1 MRIAKETRIRRALLN
16 IIAAGIRTS
25 EDRAD
30 DDDQDLLV
38 LLDLRRAVDLFPR
51 RSAVEGQ
58 ST

>member
-51 RSAVEGQ
+51 RSAAEGQ